1 MFVYRIRISFYN
13 ITKVKKK
20 KIAWLDTC
28 LLYSAQAELH
38 YSLSDYNVSILL
50 SSYPSWTWDG
60 YAYCALVSGGRVSS
74 WGLPFRLWSLH
85 SRLLTREKNSTAS
98 FFHHFRQYSR
108 SISGEGKSRLAGNYE
123 AAVLLRPQ
131 SPRDFYGPF
140 QEVVRNRTTVQY
152 HKKKEGEGEEGEEKK
167 YPCGQWWSVTREI
180 LRSTLENAEHYK
192 LWWARSND
200 GWEEKKRRN
209 GFHSRS
215 KEILSQINFN
225 EGWDKREKKL
235 NPTNS
240 SSSVSLA
247 KLCSRIEPDA
257 RIPFS
262 PKTKAYAHAWLA
274 FTSHSRDGN
283 GRDVSRKRKPVAGPV
298 SLFSPC

>member
-1 MFVYRIRISFYN
+1 MNFLLQYYKS
-13 ITKVKKK
+13 KKK
-20 KIAWLDTC
+20 KTAWLDTC

-152 HKKKEGEGEEGEEKK
+152 HKKRRGRRGRRRKK
-167 YPCGQWWSVTREI
+167 NI
-180 LRSTLENAEHYK
+180 LAVNDDPWH
-192 LWWARSND
+192 ARFYGPRWRMQSITSSGGHD
-200 GWEEKKRRN
+200 RMMAGRKRR
-209 GFHSRS
+209 GETDS
-215 KEILSQINFN
+215 IL
-225 EGWDKREKKL
+225 DRKK
-235 NPTNS
+235 
-240 SSSVSLA
+240 
-247 KLCSRIEPDA
+247 
-257 RIPFS
+257 FS
-262 PKTKAYAHAWLA
+262 PKLISTRGGIKEKKNWIQQTPPLP
-274 FTSHSRDGN
+274 FR
-283 GRDVSRKRKPVAGPV
+283 
-298 SLFSPC
+298 